1 MLFGGPF
8 KLFNFRLT
16 AREVADMKYREKVF
30 HYAKQHEQAVD
41 IIKVKRYHVPDA
53 KVKSIPT
60 EYIEEDVEEVSKGDG
75 RRWEDERLAAALASY
90 GAKDA
95 EKVIAFTLIL
105 FF

>member
-1 MLFGGPF
+1 M
-8 KLFNFRLT
+8 FNFRLT